1 MPCAA
6 CDASDRGCPAHPL
19 PLRVDSLRL
28 DLPTAGLAEDVGGA
42 CSVRIVPCK
51 AHPTAVD
58 RVCGECMRQRDD
70 LLRRCATLLD
80 DDPRFAALL
89 ADLRAIGIAPAQTA
103 PSGPPG
109 ATAAPGWRNLTCAQC
124 HRAFEWLR
132 PEGEDA
138 SGVPPRLCPICEDP
152 NLAAK
157 VGLGR

>member
-1 MPCAA
+1 MTKAA
-6 CDASDRGCPAHPL
+6 
-19 PLRVDSLRL
+19 V

-58 RVCGECMRQRDD
+58 RVCGECMGQRND

-80 DDPRFAALL
+80 NDPRFAALL

-103 PSGPPG
+103 QHCGPSAPPG
-109 ATAAPGWRNLTCAQC
+109 ATAVPGWHKLTCAQC
-124 HRAFEWLR
+124 HRPMEWLR
-132 PEGEDA
+132 PESEDA
-138 SGVPPRLCPICEDP
+138 SGVPPRLCFVCEHPD
-152 NLAAK
+152 LAAE